1 MALNIQQ
8 INKVTYFVHFKF
20 LKSPTV
26 FQEDDLK
33 YCSLSS

>member
-20 LKSPTV
+20 LKALQYFRKMT
-26 FQEDDLK
+26 
-33 YCSLSS
+33 